1 MTLTQRELEWHA
13 DRHQG
18 YFGRNPKDTINEL
31 KSNRF
36 AIGFV
41 SGVYPGGKEE
51 SHLSVGPNGEK
62 AWADQFAVFYKKG
75 TYTIHQTPDFWPNNI
90 PQGLSCGVGAVG
102 ATTHGFVPVDCNKLV
117 LKVAK
122 KPICDCNED
131 GESIGDA
138 DCFDGAVLY
147 WQFGYR
153 CNPKWINYPSEDLP
167 NSTTSNIPKLTT
179 PNPTEYGDNG
189 GLILNWNDDDDP
201 WGNDDDPW
209 CGNDDD
215 PWGDE

>member
-1 MTLTQRELEWHA
+1 MTSSESDFDEMTLTQRELEWHA

-51 SHLSVGPNGEK
+51 SHLSVGPCGEK
-62 AWADQFAVFYKKG
+62 AWADQFAIFYKKG
-75 TYTIHQTPDFWPNNI
+75 TYTLHQTPDFWPNNI
-90 PQGLSCGVGAVG
+90 PQGFSCGVGAVE
-102 ATTHGFVPVDCNKLV
+102 ATTHGFVPVDCNELV

-138 DCFDGAVLY
+138 DCFDGAVLS
-147 WQFGYR
+147 WQFGFR
-153 CNPKWINYPSEDLP
+153 CINYPSEDLP
-167 NSTTSNIPKLTT
+167 NSPKPNIPKLTT
-179 PNPTEYGDNG
+179 PNPTETGDNG
-189 GLILNWNDDDDP
+189 GLNWNE
-201 WGNDDDPW
+201 
-209 CGNDDD
+209 DDD
-215 PWGDE
+215 PWGDDDDTFGFR